1 MNTVKAIL
9 APIPAE
15 AQNYASINRR
25 SASALVNSLLVQT
38 LYTYPI
44 CERSASQSKG
54 IRSITLR
61 YLKIY
66 KDLHHQH
73 REDLH

>member
-1 MNTVKAIL
+1 MSKRNPTVIKKPSSKTRANSEKAVMNTVKAIL

-15 AQNYASINRR
+15 AQDDASKNRR

-44 CERSASQSKG
+44 RERRRAK
-54 IRSITLR
+54 
-61 YLKIY
+61 
-66 KDLHHQH
+66 
-73 REDLH
+73 E